1 MPTRRLL
8 LNHAISTRCN
18 SWTKHSLRRLLSIV
32 FLTLSCVAAFAQNNA
47 ADSLLALSPDSLI
60 AHYIDLEEYTI
71 TARVKEK
78 DIIIPQ
84 TLSGVQLKKM
94 NALSVADAIRY
105 FSGVQI
111 KDYGGVGGI
120 KTVNIRS
127 MGTNHMGVYYNGIQL
142 GNAQNGQI
150 DLGKYSLENIEE
162 IQLYNGQKS
171 DIWQSAREFGAAGS
185 IYLTTRRPR
194 FAEGKTVNVK
204 AQMRAGSFALID
216 PSLLL
221 DVKLSETMSLTMNA
235 ELISSDGKYPFRYRR
250 VTPSGEVAYD
260 TTAIRQNGDI
270 NAIRVEAAVNHYYS
284 NTGFWKLQL
293 YHYNSE
299 RGVPGAIVNNV
310 WRNGERLWDRNSFVQ
325 ATWQDE
331 LFNRWSVRV
340 NAKYAN
346 DYTRYINNDDK
357 LIHVEN
363 QYLQQEFYFTM
374 AHKVRIFDWWD
385 ISAAYDLQYNA
396 LSMYAEA
403 HRFTH
408 WLSAATAINIKNYL
422 RLQASV
428 LGTFVN
434 DEQGTKNQ
442 ESGHNATQHNT
453 TLHNATQRFTPALF
467 LSYRPT
473 QLVDLRLNAFYK
485 QSYRY
490 PTFNDLY
497 YTDMGNAYLKP
508 ELAKQHNVGL
518 SFTQPFRI
526 AEQKGSE
533 FRLNADYY
541 YNRISDKIIAYP
553 KGQQFRWTMLNLGLV
568 KINGLDVN
576 AQLHFVLP
584 KNFYLTAKAQYTYQ
598 TAIDVTDPSDTYYG
612 DQIPY
617 IPWHSGSAVGM
628 FGWQNDWQQY
638 GLNYS
643 FIYVGE
649 RYNQQENIIYN
660 YTQPWYT
667 HDLSLFGEWNIHPTA
682 KRSTGVADLPSTA
695 KRSISPITLRVA
707 LDINNLLSQDYDV
720 IINYPMPKRNF
731 KCTVSITY

>member
-1 MPTRRLL
+1 MNR
-8 LNHAISTRCN
+8 I
-18 SWTKHSLRRLLSIV
+18 LSIL
-32 FLTLSCVAAFAQNNA
+32 FFTLLCVVAFSKNNV
-47 ADSLLALSPDSLI
+47 ADSLYLDSI
-60 AHYIDLEEYTI
+60 YRHLELDEYTV

-84 TLSGVQLKKM
+84 TLSGLQLKKM

-111 KDYGGVGGI
+111 KDYGGVGGL

-171 DIWQSAREFGAAGS
+171 DIWQSAREFGSAGS

-194 FAEGKTVNVK
+194 FENGKVFNVK
-204 AQMRAGSFALID
+204 AQMRGGSFDLINPSVLID
-216 PSLLL
+216 L
-221 DVKLSETMSLTMNA
+221 KLSETMSLTTNA
-235 ELISSDGKYPFRYRR
+235 ELVSSSGKYPFRYRR
-250 VTPSGEVAYD
+250 VTPSGELAYD

-270 NAIRVEAAVNHYYS
+270 NAIRVEAALNHYYS
-284 NTGFWKLQL
+284 TTGFWKLQL

-310 WRNGERLWDRNSFVQ
+310 WRNGERLWDRNSFIQ

-331 LFNRWSVRV
+331 FFNRWSIRT
-340 NAKYAN
+340 NLKYAN

-357 LIHVEN
+357 LIYVEN
-363 QYLQQEFYFTM
+363 QYLQQELYLTT

-385 ISAAYDLQYNA
+385 VSAAYDVQYNH
-396 LSMYAEA
+396 LSMYLDA
-403 HRFTH
+403 HRWTH
-408 WLSAATAINIKNYL
+408 WLSVATAINIKNYL
-422 RLQASV
+422 RVQASA
-428 LGTFVN
+428 LSTFVN
-434 DEQGTKNQ
+434 EEPRDRDE
-442 ESGHNATQHNT
+442 APNT
-453 TLHNATQRFTPALF
+453 SKFTPAIF
-467 LSYRPT
+467 LSYRPS
-473 QLVDLRLNAFYK
+473 QIVDLRFNAFYK

-508 ELAKQHNVGL
+508 ELAKQHSVGL

-526 AEQKGSE
+526 NNLRGSE
-533 FRLNADYY
+533 FRLNVDYY

-568 KINGLDVN
+568 KINGVDIN
-576 AQLHFVLP
+576 SSLHFVLP
-584 KNFYLTAKAQYTYQ
+584 QDFYLTAKVQYTYQ
-598 TAIDVTDPSDTYYG
+598 TAIDVTDPSDNYYG
-612 DQIPY
+612 HQISY

-628 FGWQNDWQQY
+628 FGWQNDWMQY

-649 RYNQQENIIYN
+649 RYNQQENILYN

-667 HDLSLFGEWNIHPTA
+667 HDLSLFGEWEIHKVKGDVLKG
-682 KRSTGVADLPSTA
+682 KRLF
-695 KRSISPITLRVA
+695 TLRVA
-707 LDINNLLSQDYDV
+707 LDVNNLLSQDYDV
-720 IINYPMPKRNF
+720 ILNYPMPKRNY